1 MTDPETGLTDGYRMP
16 GAEPGHTYFTRRGGW
31 IVSYD
36 RDGWGLLLDRET
48 GRAWRWPRVVDGLR
62 LVATS
67 GDHVIFEELG
77 DGPAFIRRFTIA
89 SGEMEEVARF
99 SIDSEGH
106 WLDMLFSP
114 DGRVIALSAA
124 DTVYLVATESARF
137 SVLFRALPEDSRP
150 GETRVSA
157 RVGNGVYD
165 PSQIRV
171 VVSYDGPAVQSREER
186 HYFTWDGDRVRGPAC
201 PGPHSP
207 DGRYVAQPTGGA
219 FHYARL
225 LVRDDGSVY
234 REDRGYLAGG
244 ESAWGLVVIAAADT
258 CTPLFRAQ
266 SAYWVQTGR
275 WPHNWVSTSD
285 GFVVGVHDG
294 YAFLRIHPSPG
305 LVSLPPSGPD
315 GPPSREPQAA
325 PTGGGRYMAY
335 GPGVYDVD
343 EERWSGPG
351 EVSWGESWWGDTHR
365 ERWFTIREFRGGVEH
380 RQILLPPKIQLPP
393 FDDEI
398 ALRVAGTG
406 GCLALR
412 EEPGT
417 DNPTRECLPDGE
429 RLILAEPD
437 TPRDDSRPFHTSIGV
452 AEAALWVHVRTEDGV
467 EGWVSHD
474 YLEHD

>member
-1 MTDPETGLTDGYRMP
+1 MP

-258 CTPLFRAQ
+258 APRCSARNRRIGSRQADGLTTGCRRVTGSSWAYMTGTPFCASTRRRA
-266 SAYWVQTGR
+266 S
-275 WPHNWVSTSD
+275 
-285 GFVVGVHDG
+285 
-294 YAFLRIHPSPG
+294 FLGHLQDRMAPRAGNPK
-305 LVSLPPSGPD
+305 LL
-315 GPPSREPQAA
+315 RRAA
-325 PTGGGRYMAY
+325 
-335 GPGVYDVD
+335 
-343 EERWSGPG
+343 
-351 EVSWGESWWGDTHR
+351 
-365 ERWFTIREFRGGVEH
+365 
-380 RQILLPPKIQLPP
+380 
-393 FDDEI
+393 
-398 ALRVAGTG
+398 
-406 GCLALR
+406 
-412 EEPGT
+412 
-417 DNPTRECLPDGE
+417 
-429 RLILAEPD
+429 
-437 TPRDDSRPFHTSIGV
+437 
-452 AEAALWVHVRTEDGV
+452 AAT
-467 EGWVSHD
+467 
-474 YLEHD
+474 